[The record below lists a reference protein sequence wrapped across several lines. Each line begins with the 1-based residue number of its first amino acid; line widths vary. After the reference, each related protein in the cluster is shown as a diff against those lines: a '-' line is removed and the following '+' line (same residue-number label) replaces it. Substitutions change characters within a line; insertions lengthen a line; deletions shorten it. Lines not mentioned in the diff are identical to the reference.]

1 MLSNIFYFI
10 GLFVLLSNLLLIT
23 RFLDYL
29 FLKEFY
35 NKFQKVTGKK
45 PEKKDLTQSNYDF
58 LNFLIV
64 NTFFTVVW
72 FFIGLLS
79 NNWLIFLLYF
89 IYNPII
95 EVVYR
100 SNIKFIS
107 NSVEFIRVL
116 LDVSIVGLLVINH
129 FHLHLNL
136 TSLILH

>member
-29 FLKEFY
+29 FLKEFST
-35 NKFQKVTGKK
+35 KFEKVTGKR

-89 IYNPII
+89 IYNPI
-95 EVVYR
+95 
-100 SNIKFIS
+100 
-107 NSVEFIRVL
+107 
-116 LDVSIVGLLVINH
+116 
-129 FHLHLNL
+129 
-136 TSLILH
+136 T

>member
-107 NSVEFIRVL
+107 NAVEFIRVL